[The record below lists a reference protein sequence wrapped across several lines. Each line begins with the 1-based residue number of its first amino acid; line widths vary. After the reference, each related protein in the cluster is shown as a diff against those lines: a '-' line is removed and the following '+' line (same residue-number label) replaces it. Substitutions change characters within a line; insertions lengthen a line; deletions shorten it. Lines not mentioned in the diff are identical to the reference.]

1 MNGFVARTLSI
12 VVLTCLLPAL
22 NELDGIA
29 AAFAFGMADEKI
41 GFTAT
46 GLYLLSNR
54 CVVIRYTLHRSL
66 G

>member
-46 GLYLLSNR
+46 GRTFCRTVAWLYDILCIAR
-54 CVVIRYTLHRSL
+54 
-66 G
+66 